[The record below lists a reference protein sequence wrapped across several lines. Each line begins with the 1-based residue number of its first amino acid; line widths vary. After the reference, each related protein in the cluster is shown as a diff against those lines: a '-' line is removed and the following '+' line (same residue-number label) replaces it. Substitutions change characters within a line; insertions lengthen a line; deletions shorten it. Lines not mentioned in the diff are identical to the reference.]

1 MVEQK
6 THLKTVI
13 ASIYQQQSRRVFAT
27 LIRLLG
33 DFDLAEEA
41 LHDAFMAALAQ
52 WPEDGI
58 PDNPRAWLIS
68 TGRFKAI
75 DQLRR
80 RALFNESL
88 LVLAQDLDEGEAHDD
103 FSTEAIN
110 DDALKLIFI
119 CCHPSLAK
127 PAQIALTLREVCGL
141 TTEEIARAF
150 LVSPTTIA
158 QRIVRAKNKIRDAG
172 IPYQIPSA
180 TELPERVEG
189 VLHVLY
195 LLFNEGYSA
204 SAGDAVIRRNF
215 MQEAIRL
222 GRLMVELLP
231 AAEVMG
237 LLGLMLVHDARHLA
251 RTNAQGELLTLEQQD
266 RRLWVGEQI
275 AEASL
280 FIQRALVLPEC
291 GVYSLQAA
299 IAALH
304 AEAPSYAATD
314 WSQIIALYDILLRIA
329 PSAVVALN
337 RAVAV
342 SMRDGAAEGL
352 RLVLEINHS
361 GELQDYY
368 LWHAA
373 CADFYRQLEQYDDA
387 QKAYESALALT
398 QSVPEQR
405 FLEEKVAAM
414 VAGKK

>member
-1 MVEQK
+1 MVESSTNVK
-6 THLKTVI
+6 TAITL
-13 ASIYQQQSRRVFAT
+13 IYQQQSRRVFAT

-58 PDNPRAWLIS
+58 PNNPRAWLVS
-68 TGRFKAI
+68 AGRFKAI

-80 RALFNESL
+80 RALFNEHL
-88 LVLAQDLDEGEAHDD
+88 LLLAEDLEEGEATEDL
-103 FSTEAIN
+103 SSEAIN

-119 CCHPSLAK
+119 CCHPGLAR

-150 LVSPTTIA
+150 LISPTTVA
-158 QRIVRAKNKIRDAG
+158 QRIVRAKNKIREAR
-172 IPYQIPSA
+172 IPYQIPSES
-180 TELPERVEG
+180 ELPERLEG
-189 VLHVLY
+189 VLQVLY
-195 LLFNEGYSA
+195 LLFNEGYLA
-204 SAGDAVIRRNF
+204 SNGDVVIRRHL

-231 AAEVMG
+231 HAEVLG

-251 RTNAQGELLTLEQQD
+251 RTSEQGELITLEQQD
-266 RRLWVGEQI
+266 RNLWDSEQI

-280 FIQRALVLPEC
+280 FIQRALALQNY

-304 AEAPSYAATD
+304 AEAPTYAATD
-314 WSQIIALYDILLRIA
+314 WIQIVGLYDVLMRLA

-342 SMRDGAAEGL
+342 SMCDGAASGL
-352 RLVLEINHS
+352 RLALAINQD
-361 GELQDYY
+361 GALQDYY

-373 CADFYRQLEQYDDA
+373 CADFYRQLGEPEKA
-387 QKAYESALALT
+387 KTAYESALALT
-398 QSVPEQR
+398 QSAPEQR
-405 FLEEKVAAM
+405 FLQDKLAAL
-414 VAGKK
+414 VLNET